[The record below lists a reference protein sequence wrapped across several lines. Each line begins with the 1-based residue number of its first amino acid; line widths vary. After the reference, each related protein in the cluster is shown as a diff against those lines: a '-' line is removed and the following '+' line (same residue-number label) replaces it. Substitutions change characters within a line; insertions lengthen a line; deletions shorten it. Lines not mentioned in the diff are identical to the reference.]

1 MIKPI
6 LLFKYSHSIIDPMKK
21 TVLISIIA
29 FLISCKQKSDAAKV
43 SQTDYIA
50 ITDSLTT
57 TLHEIHKQGFINGF
71 SVAIVNDSAIL
82 YNKGFGQADIT
93 TKKPYT
99 KNTVQN
105 IASISKTFI
114 GVSLL
119 KAQELG
125 KLNLDDPINSYLPYE
140 VKNPNHPE
148 VSITIRHLATHTSSI
163 LDTDYY
169 GMSYVMKDPI
179 EAIDTT
185 VVHIPDY
192 FNGPETRIPLADFLE
207 NILSDTGAW
216 YQKEGFLNTPPGEH
230 YEYSNVAATLAA
242 QVLEGA
248 TGTSL
253 PKFTQTYILDPLGM
267 TTSGWSFDAIHME
280 DHSHLYADTKTP
292 LPFYSLITYPD
303 GGFTTSSTD
312 LAVYLN
318 ELMNGYVGKGTLLQA
333 DSYTELF
340 NKQLNASHHANEDG
354 EEPSG
359 DEHNSGIFMGF
370 MANGE
375 IGHSG
380 GDPGVSTHMFFDPTT
395 HLGRI
400 LIVNTDLDE
409 EGFKALIAIGNT
421 LTEYGDKLNH

>member
-1 MIKPI
+1 MNKII
-6 LLFKYSHSIIDPMKK
+6 VLFCLALIFACK
-21 TVLISIIA
+21 TNNKQETKEDEQFIA
-29 FLISCKQKSDAAKV
+29 L
-43 SQTDYIA
+43 
-50 ITDSLTT
+50 TDSLTAA
-57 TLHEIHKQGFINGF
+57 LHKIHEQGFINGF

-82 YNKGFGQADIT
+82 YNKGFGQADIVAQ
-93 TKKPYT
+93 KPYT
-99 KNTVQN
+99 KHTVQK

-125 KLNLDDPINSYLPYE
+125 KLKLDDPINNYLPYE
-140 VKNPNHPE
+140 VKNPHYPE
-148 VSITIRHLATHTSSI
+148 IPITIRHLATHTSSI

-169 GMSYVMKDPI
+169 GMSYVMKDPLQ
-179 EAIDTT
+179 AIDTT
-185 VVHIPDY
+185 VVNIPDY
-192 FNGPETRIPLADFLE
+192 FNGPETRIPLPDFLE
-207 NILSDTGAW
+207 KILSEKGVW
-216 YQKEGFLNTPPGEH
+216 YQNEGFLNNPPGSH

-248 TGTSL
+248 TGVSF
-253 PKFTQTYILDPLGM
+253 PKFTQTHILDPLGM
-267 TTSGWSFDAIHME
+267 TGSGWSFDAIHME
-280 DHSHLYADTKTP
+280 DHSVLYEDTKTP

-312 LAVYLN
+312 LAAYLN
-318 ELMNGYVGKGTLLQA
+318 ELMKGFVGKGTLLQA

-340 NKQLNASHHANEDG
+340 KKQLNASHHAYEDG

-370 MANGE
+370 RANGQ

-409 EGFKALIAIGNT
+409 EGFKELIAIGNT
-421 LTEYGDKLNH
+421 LTEYGGKLNQ

>member
-1 MIKPI
+1 MNKI
-6 LLFKYSHSIIDPMKK
+6 LVVICLALMFACK
-21 TVLISIIA
+21 TNNKQETKEDEQFIA
-29 FLISCKQKSDAAKV
+29 L
-43 SQTDYIA
+43 
-50 ITDSLTT
+50 TDSLTAA
-57 TLHEIHKQGFINGF
+57 LHKIHEQGFINGF

-82 YNKGFGQADIT
+82 YAKGFGQADIIAQ
-93 TKKPYT
+93 KPYA

-125 KLNLDDPINSYLPYE
+125 KLNLDDPINNYLPYE
-140 VKNPNHPE
+140 VNNPHYPE
-148 VSITIRHLATHTSSI
+148 VPITIRHLATHTSSI

-169 GMSYVMKDPI
+169 EMSYVMKDPI
-179 EAIDTT
+179 QAIDTT
-185 VVHIPDY
+185 VVNIPDY
-192 FNGPETRIPLADFLE
+192 FNGPETRIPLPDFLE
-207 NILSDTGAW
+207 KILSDKGAW
-216 YQKEGFLNTPPGEH
+216 YQKEGFLNNPPGAH

-248 TGTSL
+248 TGVSF
-253 PKFTQTYILDPLGM
+253 PKFTQTHILDPLGM
-267 TTSGWSFDAIHME
+267 TGSGWSFDAIHME
-280 DHSHLYADTKTP
+280 DHSRLYADTKTP

-303 GGFTTSSTD
+303 GGFTTSSSD
-312 LAVYLN
+312 LAAYLN
-318 ELMNGYVGKGTLLQA
+318 ELMKGFMGKGTLLQA

-370 MANGE
+370 KANGE

-409 EGFKALIAIGNT
+409 KGFKELIAIGNT

>member
-1 MIKPI
+1 MNK
-6 LLFKYSHSIIDPMKK
+6 IIVIICLALMFACK
-21 TVLISIIA
+21 TNNKQETKEDKQFIA
-29 FLISCKQKSDAAKV
+29 L
-43 SQTDYIA
+43 
-50 ITDSLTT
+50 TDSLTAA
-57 TLHEIHKQGFINGF
+57 LHKIHEQGFINGF

-82 YNKGFGQADIT
+82 YNKGFGQADIA

-125 KLNLDDPINSYLPYE
+125 KLKLDDPINNYLPYE
-140 VKNPNHPE
+140 VKNPHYPE
-148 VSITIRHLATHTSSI
+148 ETITVRHLATHTSSI

-169 GMSYVMKDPI
+169 AKSYVMKDPI

-185 VVHIPDY
+185 AVHIPDY

-207 NILSDTGAW
+207 NILSDKGAW
-216 YQKEGFLNTPPGEH
+216 YQKEGFLNNPPGEH

-248 TGTSL
+248 TGVSF
-253 PKFTQTYILDPLGM
+253 PEFTQTHILDPLGM
-267 TTSGWSFDAIHME
+267 TASGWSFDAIQME
-280 DHSHLYADTKTP
+280 DHSRLYADTKTP

-312 LAVYLN
+312 LAIYLN
-318 ELMNGYVGKGTLLQA
+318 ELMKGFVGKGTLLHS

-340 NKQLNASHHANEDG
+340 KKQLNASHHANEDG

-370 MANGE
+370 KANGE

-409 EGFKALIAIGNT
+409 EGFKELIAIGNT